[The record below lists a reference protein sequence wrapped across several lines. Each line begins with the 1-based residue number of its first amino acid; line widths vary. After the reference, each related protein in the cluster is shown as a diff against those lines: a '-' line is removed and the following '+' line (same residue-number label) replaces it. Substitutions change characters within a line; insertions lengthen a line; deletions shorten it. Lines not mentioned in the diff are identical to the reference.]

1 MQNKCGEIKKI
12 KAREILDSRGMP
24 TIEATV
30 ELFDGTVGV
39 ASVPSGASV
48 GKYEAVERRDSDSPR
63 FGGKSVLGTAR
74 GVEELISPALEGKSV
89 FNQAAIDRALCEL
102 DETKNKARLGANAT
116 LAVSLASA
124 RAAALCNGAELFT
137 SLGGSAAR
145 RLPVPMFNV
154 INGGLH
160 ANNNLEIQE
169 FMILPTGALAFCEAL
184 RAGAEIYHALK
195 KILSKKGY
203 STGVG
208 DEGGFAPNLKCD
220 EEAIEL
226 LCEAITQ
233 AGYSTEDIKIAL
245 DVAASGWAEDK
256 IYKMPKSTK
265 ALDSGELIDYY
276 ERLVGEYPIIS
287 IEDGLGE
294 DDEEGFIAL
303 TERLGKK
310 IMLVGD
316 DLFVTNEER
325 LKRGIAKGYANTIL
339 IKPNQIGT
347 LTETLNVIDLAK
359 RSGYKYII
367 SHRSGETND
376 PFIADLAVATGA
388 PFIKAGAPCRGERL
402 AKYNR
407 LTEIEATLG
416 CGAIYGDRMK

>member
-1 MQNKCGEIKKI
+1 MEKRGGEIHEI
-12 KAREILDSRGMP
+12 RAREILDSRGTP
-24 TIEATV
+24 TIEAV
-30 ELFDGTVGV
+30 VVLEDGTRGV

-63 FGGKSVLGTAR
+63 YNGKSVLGTAR
-74 GVEELISPALEGKSV
+74 GVEEIISPALVGKSV
-89 FNQAAIDRALCEL
+89 FSQAAIDRALCEL
-102 DETKNKARLGANAT
+102 DGTPTKARLGANAT

-124 RAAALCNGAELFT
+124 RAAAQASGTPLFQH
-137 SLGGSAAR
+137 LGGVDAR
-145 RLPVPMFNV
+145 RLPAPMFNV
-154 INGGLH
+154 INGGAH
-160 ANNNLEIQE
+160 AKNNIEIQE
-169 FMILPTGALAFCEAL
+169 FMIVPTGLPALCEAV
-184 RAGAEIYHALK
+184 RAGTEIYHTLS
-195 KILSKKGY
+195 KILNKKGY
-203 STGVG
+203 ATGVG

-226 LCEAITQ
+226 LCEAIVQ
-233 AGYSTEDIKIAL
+233 SGYSTDDVKIAL
-245 DVAASGWAEDK
+245 DVASSEWADGNKYIMAKSG
-256 IYKMPKSTK
+256 K
-265 ALDSGELIDYY
+265 AIDSGELIDYY

-294 DDEEGFIAL
+294 DDEEGFVYL
-303 TERLGKK
+303 TERLGGR

-316 DLFVTNEER
+316 DLFVTNVER
-325 LKRGIAKGYANTIL
+325 LKRGIAMRYANAIL

-347 LTETLNVIDLAK
+347 LSETLNVIDLAG

-376 PFIADLAVATGA
+376 SFISDLAVATGA
-388 PFIKAGAPCRGERL
+388 PFIKAGAPTRGERI

-416 CGAIYGDRMK
+416 CGALYGNK